1 MINNVQPEEDVYFYH
16 PDHLDPSSWIT
27 YTDGSAVQHLH
38 YLPWG
43 EDFVNQR
50 TTDFS
55 ARYTFSAKEK
65 DSETG
70 LSYFGSRYYSSD
82 LSVWLSVDPMA
93 AKYPSLSPYV
103 YCANNPVKVVDP
115 NGEEI
120 YEFDEN
126 GKYLRVS
133 GEKGSPDQIVIKNTD
148 GTTIAMSKEY
158 NHGTIQLGLK
168 GNVNKKDKSS
178 VFVQSLQITGDDI
191 ALECFK
197 FVADNTTVEWALIRV
212 GNVTGKNGINFLAS
226 SQEYDHNSTL
236 KLLNG
241 TTYTVREH
249 WHSHPDGKTT
259 VSDADADFSDKLR
272 YEFGNPFDINGF
284 IPTYIYSKGRQ
295 KQYNSFM
302 KMLEDDFKKAWEDWQ
317 KEVQW

>member
-1 MINNVQPEEDVYFYH
+1 M
-16 PDHLDPSSWIT
+16 
-27 YTDGSAVQHLH
+27 
-38 YLPWG
+38 
-43 EDFVNQR
+43 NQR
-50 TTDFS
+50 TGSFS
-55 ARYTFSAKEK
+55 SMYTFSAKEK
-65 DSETG
+65 DVETG
-70 LSYFGSRYYSSD
+70 YSYFGSRYYSSD

-93 AKYPSLSPYV
+93 GKYPSLSPYA
-103 YCANNPVKVVDP
+103 YCADNPVRLVDP
-115 NGEEI
+115 DGEEI

-148 GTTIAMSKEY
+148 GTTMAMSKEY

-168 GNVNKKDKSS
+168 GDVNKKDKSP

-212 GNVTGKNGINFLAS
+212 GNVTGENEINFLAS
-226 SQEYDHNSTL
+226 SQESDHNSTL

-259 VSDADADFSDKLR
+259 VSDADADFSDELR
-272 YEFGNPFDINGF
+272 YIFGNPFDINGF
-284 IPTYIYSKGRQ
+284 IPTYIYSKGKQ